1 VSEFDTVFGI
11 HAVTTLLNKQP
22 QRVRRMMLQEGRD
35 DQRLEKVIEAAKI
48 AGIKLERV
56 KRRELDELVRG
67 KHQGVVAVCEMAKGF
82 SEDYLKTIFASN
94 SEPLILV
101 LDGITDPHN
110 LGALLRTADASGVA
124 AVIAPKDNSVGLT
137 SVVAKVACGAAETVP
152 FITVTNLKRTL
163 KWLQQQGC
171 WVVGTAGEATESIF
185 QTDMT
190 GAKVV
195 VMGAEG
201 DGMRRLTKE
210 CCDYLAYIP
219 MAGSVSSLNVSV
231 AAGVCLFE
239 AVRQRSLSAS

>member
-1 VSEFDTVFGI
+1 MSDFETVFGI
-11 HAVTTLLNKQP
+11 HAVVTLLNKQP
-22 QRVRRMMLQEGRD
+22 QRVRQLMLQQGRE
-35 DQRLEKVIEAAKI
+35 DQRLTKVLEAAKI
-48 AGIKLERV
+48 AGIECKRV
-56 KRRELDELVRG
+56 KRRELDDIVRG
-67 KHQGVVAVCEMAKGF
+67 KHQGVVAVCDLAKGF
-82 SEDYLKTIFASN
+82 SEDYLKSLMAENTQ
-94 SEPLILV
+94 PLLLV

-110 LGALLRTADASGVA
+110 LGALLRTADAAGVA

-152 FITVTNLKRTL
+152 FVTVTNLKRTL
-163 KWLQQQGC
+163 QWLQQAGC
-171 WVVGTAGEATESIF
+171 WIVGTAGEATESIY
-185 QTDMT
+185 QIDLT
-190 GAKVV
+190 GARVL

-239 AVRQRSLSAS
+239 AVRQRSV